1 LWSRDFFAPIRII
14 PTQKKPIFTDENK
27 NAMSARVL
35 VFWACC
41 AGMLLFGMSAIT
53 LGAMAQPLQERFGLD
68 GVGAGTL
75 FSILPI
81 GILAGSIFFGPIS
94 DRYGFRYLLSGA
106 AVAMGLGFDGI
117 ALTHSMPLLYGSIF
131 LFGFGGGILNGA
143 TSAVVNDIST
153 GNKGAN
159 LSLLGVFFGVG
170 GLGMPMLLALLER
183 WFAPFAI
190 LGAVGAG
197 AILIGM
203 LYLLV
208 PFPGGKTA
216 GMPLSM
222 NLSHLFKPL
231 LLFVSFFLFF
241 QSGMEGLINNWSTTF
256 LTRPGGVSEADA
268 LFGLSFYMFGMTVM
282 RLLVGSVLRTVSRV
296 GLMWTGLGLVALGLV
311 AVQQSGPKE
320 LIWAG
325 LFLAGSGLAL
335 GFPVLLGFVGE
346 QFADA
351 SGAAFSF
358 AFSVALVGNMLFNYS
373 LGYLVDSFGISQ
385 YVFAVWIALLFMG
398 VMLFFIQKQV
408 RPHS

>member
-1 LWSRDFFAPIRII
+1 
-14 PTQKKPIFTDENK
+14 
-27 NAMSARVL
+27 
-35 VFWACC
+35 
-41 AGMLLFGMSAIT
+41 MLLFGMSAIT

-106 AVAMGLGFDGI
+106 AVAMGLGFEGI

-231 LLFVSFFLFF
+231 LLFVSFFL
-241 QSGMEGLINNWSTTF
+241 
-256 LTRPGGVSEADA
+256 
-268 LFGLSFYMFGMTVM
+268 
-282 RLLVGSVLRTVSRV
+282 
-296 GLMWTGLGLVALGLV
+296 
-311 AVQQSGPKE
+311 
-320 LIWAG
+320 
-325 LFLAGSGLAL
+325 
-335 GFPVLLGFVGE
+335 
-346 QFADA
+346 
-351 SGAAFSF
+351 
-358 AFSVALVGNMLFNYS
+358 
-373 LGYLVDSFGISQ
+373 
-385 YVFAVWIALLFMG
+385 
-398 VMLFFIQKQV
+398 
-408 RPHS
+408 